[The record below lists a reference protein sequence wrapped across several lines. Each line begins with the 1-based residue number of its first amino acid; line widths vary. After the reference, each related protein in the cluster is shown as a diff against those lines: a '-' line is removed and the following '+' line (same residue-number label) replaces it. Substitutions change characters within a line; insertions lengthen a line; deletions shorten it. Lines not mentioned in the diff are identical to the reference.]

1 MPFRA
6 KSSTAAKRTGLRRKH
21 SEIFQN
27 STFEVIDLSD
37 NSVIAQVYF
46 YLSNILIN
54 TNILINIGLFKRFKS
69 WTAFFNLKEY
79 FSANTRL

>member
-6 KSSTAAKRTGLRRKH
+6 QSSTAAKRAEHSRKH

-27 STFEVIDLSD
+27 STFEVIDLSN

-54 TNILINIGLFKRFKS
+54 IGLLKKFKS
-69 WTAFFNLKEY
+69 WAAFFNLSEY
-79 FSANTRL
+79 LSGNTRL